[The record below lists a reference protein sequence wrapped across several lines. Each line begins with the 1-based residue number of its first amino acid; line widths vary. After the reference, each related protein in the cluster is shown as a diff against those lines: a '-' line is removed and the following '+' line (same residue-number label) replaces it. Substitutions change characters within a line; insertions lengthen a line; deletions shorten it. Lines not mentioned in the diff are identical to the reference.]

1 MCSCAKQGFKIF
13 SSLKT
18 VEFWNLGE
26 VRGYCTNI
34 WIVSKCDNFWLIIW
48 KYYFFFFSNYF
59 NSFSYHLFFFFFQQ
73 IDYLVSQYNT
83 TKDKALSDLNSKY
96 FDLEGVSDVL
106 FI

>member
-1 MCSCAKQGFKIF
+1 MTISD
-13 SSLKT
+13 SLFESIT
-18 VEFWNLGE
+18 
-26 VRGYCTNI
+26 
-34 WIVSKCDNFWLIIW
+34 
-48 KYYFFFFSNYF
+48 FFFFSNYF

>member
-18 VEFWNLGE
+18 VELWNLGE